1 MLGGTWYRDTATL
14 EDEQDATFDPKVW
27 GVGLNEVENE
37 QTQRLLAI
45 LHQSTYG
52 RLVAQGLRSE
62 GIRGRARTP

>member
-37 QTQRLLAI
+37 QTQCLLAI